1 MIDPVNTLLQSLKE
15 QFMLKSGAGPGL
27 VKSAGAE
34 SGAESEEVFKML
46 LYLQVKWICL

>member
-27 VKSAGAE
+27 VKVRHGSGE
-34 SGAESEEVFKML
+34 SV
-46 LYLQVKWICL
+46 